1 MTKKEGGNSQ
11 PVMENYNVLLGNTLT
26 VGNATPLTTNNIVSF
41 STIVQSSHDNGQGG
55 VVYVGNQHR
64 QDFELQPGETVTI
77 PCGASL
83 IYVRGSDANQIV
95 NWLAGG

>member
-41 STIVQSSHDNGQGG
+41 STIVQSSHDNGQG
-55 VVYVGNQHR
+55 VVK
-64 QDFELQPGETVTI
+64 
-77 PCGASL
+77 
-83 IYVRGSDANQIV
+83 
-95 NWLAGG
+95 